1 MILEM
6 HRVLKPGGKLVLVQP
21 YIEQSLVETMLEEI
35 GYKQIGYLFI
45 SVEMRF
51 SLLYH
56 WSIIRK
62 TVL

>member
-1 MILEM
+1 M
-6 HRVLKPGGKLVLVQP
+6 LKPGGKLVLVQP